1 MFVENLVGPEKSAFL
16 GLARKVVQADGVLS
30 PREAQLLS
38 SFAAATGAEI
48 ADGTVQE
55 LAAEFQTRQ
64 SKVSALLE
72 LIGLGYADGE
82 YRLIERT
89 SIDEISRALGFDDN
103 EVAAMESWVIRQT
116 ALLQEAA
123 AFWTG
128 EDA

>member
-1 MFVENLVGPEKSAFL
+1 MFVENPVGPEKSAFL

-38 SFAAATGAEI
+38 SFAAATKAEI

-64 SKVSALLE
+64 SKASAMLE
-72 LIGLGYADGE
+72 LIGLGFADGE
-82 YRLIERT
+82 YRPVESALIGEIARAMG
-89 SIDEISRALGFDDN
+89 IRDDEI
-103 EVAAMESWVIRQT
+103 AAMESWVIRYV
-116 ALLQEAA
+116 ALSEEAA
-123 AFWTG
+123 GFWNT